1 MAVLWMGHKAQ
12 YLSIKQDVDAAL
24 RRVIESGVYILN
36 NDVTG
41 FEEEFANYCGM
52 QYGISVNCG
61 LDAIRSALLALGI
74 GEGDE
79 VITVDNGC
87 PSVPLA
93 IAHTGATPVFVD
105 IDEYTY
111 NMDPKG
117 IEPAITPQTKAV
129 IAIHSYGQPCD
140 IDAIRD
146 IIHKHGLIF
155 VEDASLAVGAR
166 YDGKR
171 VGGFGD
177 VSVASLSKGKIL
189 TSYGNGAGIILTND
203 EHVAELAK
211 MYARYGFRP
220 LQNSDGIDPA
230 LKRGGGSVCA
240 VEGYNSHL
248 DAVQA
253 AVLRIKLR
261 HMDEW
266 ASLRLERAQ
275 LYDRLLM
282 GMNVVR
288 PYIIDRAVSVYRG
301 YTIRVR
307 HRYEVLD
314 GLRARGVEA
323 MMLFLPPLH
332 LQPVWARLGYHQG
345 DFPVTEM
352 VASEVLSLP
361 LYPEM
366 AEANVEEASAALKAC
381 LSSST

>member
-1 MAVLWMGHKAQ
+1 MAVLWMDHKAQ

-36 NDVTG
+36 DDVTA
-41 FEEEFANYCGM
+41 FEQEFADYCGM
-52 QYGISVNCG
+52 RYGISVHSG
-61 LDAIRSALLALGI
+61 LDAIRISLLALGI

-79 VITVDNGC
+79 VITVNNGC

-93 IAHTGATPVFVD
+93 ISHTRATPVFVD
-105 IDEYTY
+105 IDERTY
-111 NMDPKG
+111 NMDPEQ
-117 IEPAITPQTKAV
+117 IEPAITPQTRAV
-129 IAIHSYGQPCD
+129 IALHSYGQPCD
-140 IDAIRD
+140 IDAIKM
-146 IIHKHGLIF
+146 IAHKHGLVLI
-155 VEDASLAVGAR
+155 EDASLAVGAR
-166 YDGKR
+166 YDGER
-171 VGGFGD
+171 VGRFGD
-177 VSVASLSKGKIL
+177 VSVVSLSKGKIL
-189 TSYGNGAGIILTND
+189 TSYGNGGGMILTND
-203 EHVAELAK
+203 EHVAESAK

-220 LQNSDGIDPA
+220 LQNSDEIDPA
-230 LKRGGGSVCA
+230 FKRRGGSVCA
-240 VEGYNSHL
+240 VEGYNSYL

-253 AVLRIKLR
+253 AVLRIKLC

-266 ASLRLERAQ
+266 AALRLERAR

-314 GLRARGVEA
+314 RLRARGVEA
-323 MMLFLPPLH
+323 MTLFLPPLH

-345 DFPVTEM
+345 DFPVAEM
-352 VASEVLSLP
+352 VASEILSLP

-366 AEANVEEASAALKAC
+366 TEADVEEAAAGLGAC
-381 LSSST
+381 LSSTT

>member
-1 MAVLWMGHKAQ
+1 MAVLWMDHKAQ

-36 NDVTG
+36 DDVTS

-52 QYGISVNCG
+52 RYGISTHCG
-61 LDAIRSALLALGI
+61 LDANLVALLALGI

-87 PSVPLA
+87 PSVPLS

-105 IDEYTY
+105 IDERTY
-111 NMDPKG
+111 NMDPEQ
-117 IEPAITPQTKAV
+117 IEPAITPRTKAV
-129 IAIHSYGQPCD
+129 LAIHSYGQPCA
-140 IDAIRD
+140 IDAIKD
-146 IIHKHGLIF
+146 ITHKHGLVFI
-155 VEDASLAVGAR
+155 EDFSLAVGAR

-171 VGGFGD
+171 VGAFGD

-189 TSYGNGAGIILTND
+189 TSYGNGAGMILTND
-203 EHVAELAK
+203 KHVAEMAK

-220 LQNSDGIDPA
+220 LQDSDGIDPA
-230 LKRGGGSVCA
+230 LKRKGGSVCA
-240 VEGYNSHL
+240 VEGYNSYL

-266 ASLRLERAQ
+266 AGLRLERAR

-288 PYIIDRAVSVYRG
+288 PYIMDRAVSVYRG

-307 HRYEVLD
+307 QRYEVLD

-323 MMLFLPPLH
+323 MTLFLPPLH

-345 DFPVTEM
+345 DFPVTGM

-366 AEANVEEASAALKAC
+366 TEVDVEEVVAALESC
-381 LSSST
+381 LL